1 MSWVVVALIQYINGC
16 HSENVHFKTNFKR
29 GWQERWLVRKQLSA
43 SFFVGFVW
51 YGESREREWPT
62 AELVS
67 YIFAWFTYFN
77 MQCVQRE
84 IRKGFCYW
92 VLLGILYA
100 IVWMRSINWTSRRS
114 QGYPLLA
121 AGLLIPTRRKL
132 RLFWYLQK
140 KLVKVCI
147 RSSYREYPPL
157 KPKNFKKKCTFFD
170 LLSQVFWRLSSP
182 KFYGGFKEVSL
193 NKMQDASQAS
203 TFTVRWGQPVNQA
216 VQTCRSSTSHLANC
230 TLVSELGGC
239 RLGECHWVTRI
250 RNWMES

>member
-1 MSWVVVALIQYINGC
+1 MSWLVVTLIQYINWC
-16 HSENVHFKTNFKR
+16 HSENVHLKTNFKR
-29 GWQERWLVRKQLSA
+29 GWQEKWLVRKQLCL

-132 RLFWYLQK
+132 RLCWYLQK
-140 KLVKVCI
+140 KPVKVCI

-157 KPKNFKKKCTFFD
+157 KPKKKIKKKMYLLRPFVPSVLKAFLAKVLWRFQGGLPQQNARRFSSFNLHGPLGSTGEPTGAD
-170 LLSQVFWRLSSP
+170 LQVF
-182 KFYGGFKEVSL
+182 Y
-193 NKMQDASQAS
+193 
-203 TFTVRWGQPVNQA
+203 
-216 VQTCRSSTSHLANC
+216 LAPRKLHSC
-230 TLVSELGGC
+230 
-239 RLGECHWVTRI
+239 
-250 RNWMES
+250 